1 MSSTRFFSAIGLRRS
16 RKGQTLD
23 VNYVKVEELTEASL
37 PASGFAL
44 EELSESQVA
53 AALGVAAPSANT
65 PASYSQRSWVRA
77 TLSITSAEVT
87 CTEDAYLR
95 LQLLSRRLIK
105 PHGIPLAGI
114 FPKLPNLAWSNVGPV
129 LPDEVENLRLEM
141 ILRGESLNITHVDK
155 FPYLVNY
162 FLPSGVRIASGAQV
176 RLGAYLGEGTTIMQ
190 AGFVNFNAGTEGNAM
205 IEGRVSAGVFVAK
218 DSDVGGGASIMGTL
232 SGGGKQVISIG
243 SKCLLGA
250 NSGIG
255 ISLGFG
261 CTVAAGTYVTA
272 GAKIALLDAAG
283 YPVDLQG
290 HNVPAGKNLLKGLE
304 LSGRDKMLFYTDSTT
319 GQLVAKP
326 NPKTV
331 ELNPLLHKNG

>member
-1 MSSTRFFSAIGLRRS
+1 MSSPRFFTAIGLRRS

-23 VNYVKVEELTEASL
+23 VNYVRVEELSEAAL
-37 PASGFAL
+37 PASGFAF
-44 EELSESQVA
+44 EVLSEIQA
-53 AALGVAAPSANT
+53 CAALGVDDAHAAPGIYSRRDWIR
-65 PASYSQRSWVRA
+65 ASI
-77 TLSITSAEVT
+77 SITSPDVT

-95 LQLLSRRLIK
+95 LQLISRRLLK
-105 PHGIPLAGI
+105 PHAIPLAGI
-114 FPKLPNLAWSNVGPV
+114 FPKLPNLAWTQYGPV
-129 LPDEVENLRLEM
+129 LPDEVENLRLELL
-141 ILRGESLNITHVDK
+141 LRGESLNISHVDK

-176 RLGAYLGEGTTIMQ
+176 RLGAYLGEGTTVMQ

-205 IEGRVSAGVFVAK
+205 VEGRVSAGVFVAK
-218 DSDVGGGASIMGTL
+218 DSDIGGGASIMGTL

-272 GAKIALLDAAG
+272 GAKIALLDASG
-283 YPVDLQG
+283 EPVDLQG
-290 HNVPAGKNLLKGLE
+290 RRVAAGANLVKGLE
-304 LSGRDKMLFYTDSTT
+304 LSGRDKLLFFTDSVS
-319 GQLVAKP
+319 GQLIAKP

>member
-1 MSSTRFFSAIGLRRS
+1 MSQTRFFSAIGLRRS
-16 RKGQTLD
+16 RNGQTLD
-23 VNYVKVEELTEASL
+23 VNYVKVEELSEASL
-37 PASGFAL
+37 PAHGFHFEAL
-44 EELSESQVA
+44 DEAQVIS
-53 AALGVAAPSANT
+53 ALGVTTPSVVM
-65 PASYSQRSWVRA
+65 PAFYSQRDWIRA
-77 TLSITSAEVT
+77 TISIAASEVS

-105 PHGIPLAGI
+105 PHGISLAGI

-129 LPDEVENLRLEM
+129 LPDDVERVRLEV
-141 ILRGESLNITHVDK
+141 ILRGESLNISHVDK

-205 IEGRVSAGVFVAK
+205 VEGRVSAGVFVAK
-218 DSDVGGGASIMGTL
+218 DSDIGGGASIMGTL

-243 SKCLLGA
+243 SRSLLGA

-283 YPVDLQG
+283 LPVDLQG
-290 HNVPAGKNLLKGLE
+290 RSVVPGSNLFKGLE
-304 LSGRDKMLFYTDSTT
+304 LSGRDKLLFYTDSVT